1 MFRTRKAK
9 IVSKTPILE
18 ASLDSKKQNLVGID
32 SVVVEGSLSWTTY
45 GTITDYSGREYDFE
59 WDNSTNK
66 LARLTG
72 SQVTP
77 TLWSDAVEVLK
88 EKLVHKETEEQ
99 LEIEDIE
106 ASVEDVV
113 KKLLT
118 PVLKKLETLETKIEN
133 IKVQV
138 PAPTPTPP
146 PAPKVEKLQVLEEE
160 LPPQDEELTLDDFS
174 GNALKFLQET
184 GGNDIDVDYLS
195 L

>member
-9 IVSKTPILE
+9 IVSRTPILE

-32 SVVVEGSLSWTTY
+32 SIKVEGSLSWMTY
-45 GTITDYSGREYDFE
+45 GTITDYSGVEYDFE
-59 WDNSTNK
+59 WDNSTDK

-77 TLWSDAVEVLK
+77 TLWSDAVELLK

-106 ASVEDVV
+106 TSVEEVV
-113 KKLLT
+113 AKLLA
-118 PVLKKLETLETKIEN
+118 PILNKLNTLETKIEN

-138 PAPTPTPP
+138 PAPTPTP
-146 PAPKVEKLQVLEEE
+146 APRVEKLQVFEDEA
-160 LPPQDEELTLDDFS
+160 PPEDEELTLDDFS

>member
-9 IVSKTPILE
+9 IVSQTPILE

-32 SVVVEGSLSWTTY
+32 SVVVEGSLSWMTY
-45 GTITDYSGREYDFE
+45 GTITDYSGKEYDFE
-59 WDNSTNK
+59 WDNSTGK

-77 TLWSDAVEVLK
+77 TLWSDAVELLK
-88 EKLVHKETEEQ
+88 EKLVQKETEEQ

-106 ASVEDVV
+106 ISVEEAIQ
-113 KKLLT
+113 KALE
-118 PVLKKLETLETKIEN
+118 PVLQKLQSLETKIEN

-138 PAPTPTPP
+138 PAPAPT
-146 PAPKVEKLQVLEEE
+146 PAPKVERPRVIEEE
-160 LPPQDEELTLDDFS
+160 QSPQDEELTLDDFS

>member
-9 IVSKTPILE
+9 IVSQTPILE
-18 ASLDSKKQNLVGID
+18 ASLDSKKQNLVGIN
-32 SVVVEGSLSWTTY
+32 SIVVEGSLSWMTY

-59 WDNSTNK
+59 WDNSTGK

-77 TLWSDAVEVLK
+77 TLWSNAVELLK
-88 EKLVHKETEEQ
+88 EKLVQKETEEQ

-106 ASVEDVV
+106 ISVEEAIQ
-113 KKLLT
+113 KALE
-118 PVLKKLETLETKIEN
+118 PVLQKLESLETKIEN

-138 PAPTPTPP
+138 PAPAPT
-146 PAPKVEKLQVLEEE
+146 PAPKVERPRVIEEE
-160 LPPQDEELTLDDFS
+160 KQPQDEELTLDDFS

>member
-9 IVSKTPILE
+9 IVSQTPILE
-18 ASLDSKKQNLVGID
+18 ASLDSKKQNLVGIN
-32 SVVVEGSLSWTTY
+32 SIVVEGSLSWMTY

-59 WDNSTNK
+59 WDNSTGK

-77 TLWSDAVEVLK
+77 TLWSNAVEILK

-106 ASVEDVV
+106 ISVEEAIQ
-113 KKLLT
+113 KALE
-118 PVLKKLETLETKIEN
+118 PVLQKLQSLETKIEN

-138 PAPTPTPP
+138 PAPAPI
-146 PAPKVEKLQVLEEE
+146 PAPRVER
-160 LPPQDEELTLDDFS
+160 LPVFEDEQLPENEELTLDDFS

>member
-9 IVSKTPILE
+9 IVSQTPILE
-18 ASLDSKKQNLVGID
+18 ASLDSKKQNLVGIN
-32 SVVVEGSLSWTTY
+32 SIVVEGSLSWMTY

-59 WDNSTNK
+59 WDNSTGK

-77 TLWSDAVEVLK
+77 TLWSNAVELLK
-88 EKLVHKETEEQ
+88 EKLVQKETEEQ

-106 ASVEDVV
+106 ISVEEAIQ
-113 KKLLT
+113 KALE
-118 PVLKKLETLETKIEN
+118 PVLQKLQSLETKIEN

-138 PAPTPTPP
+138 PAPAPT
-146 PAPKVEKLQVLEEE
+146 PAPKVERPRVIEEE
-160 LPPQDEELTLDDFS
+160 QQPQDEELTLDDFS

>member
-9 IVSKTPILE
+9 IVSQTPILE

-32 SVVVEGSLSWTTY
+32 SVVVEGSLSWMTY
-45 GTITDYSGREYDFE
+45 GTITDYSGKEYDFE
-59 WDNSTNK
+59 WDNSTGK

-77 TLWSDAVEVLK
+77 TLWSDAVELLK
-88 EKLVHKETEEQ
+88 EKLVQKETEEQ

-106 ASVEDVV
+106 ISVEEAIQ
-113 KKLLT
+113 KALE
-118 PVLKKLETLETKIEN
+118 PVLQKLQSLETKIEN
-133 IKVQV
+133 IKVQS
-138 PAPTPTPP
+138 PAPTPTP
-146 PAPKVEKLQVLEEE
+146 APKAQKPKFVEEE
-160 LPPQDEELTLDDFS
+160 QLPQDEELTLDDFS

>member
-9 IVSKTPILE
+9 IVSRTPILE

-32 SVVVEGSLSWTTY
+32 SIKVEGSLSWMTY
-45 GTITDYSGREYDFE
+45 GTITDYSGVEYDFE
-59 WDNSTNK
+59 WDNSTDK

-77 TLWSDAVEVLK
+77 TLWSDAVELLK

-106 ASVEDVV
+106 TSVEEVV
-113 KKLLT
+113 AKLLT
-118 PVLKKLETLETKIEN
+118 PILNKLNTLETKIEN

-138 PAPTPTPP
+138 PAPTPTP
-146 PAPKVEKLQVLEEE
+146 APRVEKLQVFEDEA
-160 LPPQDEELTLDDFS
+160 PPEDEELTLDDFS

>member
-9 IVSKTPILE
+9 IVSQPPILE

-32 SVVVEGSLSWTTY
+32 SVKVEGSLSWTTY

-59 WDNSTNK
+59 WDNSTK
-66 LARLTG
+66 RLARLTG

-77 TLWSDAVEVLK
+77 TLWNNAVEVLK
-88 EKLVHKETEEQ
+88 EELVQKETEEQ

-106 ASVEDVV
+106 ISIEEVV
-113 KKLLT
+113 QKLLQ
-118 PVLKKLETLETKIEN
+118 PILEKLTTLETKIEN

-138 PAPTPTPP
+138 PTPTPIP
-146 PAPKVEKLQVLEEE
+146 IPAPRVEKLQVLEDEQ
-160 LPPQDEELTLDDFS
+160 PPEDEELTLDDFS

>member
-9 IVSKTPILE
+9 IVSQPPILE
-18 ASLDSKKQNLVGID
+18 ASLDLKKQNLVGID
-32 SVVVEGSLSWTTY
+32 SIKVEGSLSWMTY

-59 WDNSTNK
+59 WDNSTGK

-77 TLWSDAVEVLK
+77 TLWNEAVELLK
-88 EKLVHKETEEQ
+88 EKLVQKETEGQ

-106 ASVEDVV
+106 ISIEEVV
-113 KKLLT
+113 QKLLS
-118 PVLKKLETLETKIEN
+118 PILEKLTSLETKIEN

-138 PAPTPTPP
+138 PAPAPTP
-146 PAPKVEKLQVLEEE
+146 APRVERLSVVEDEQL
-160 LPPQDEELTLDDFS
+160 PQDEELTLDDFS

>member
-9 IVSKTPILE
+9 IVSQTPILE
-18 ASLDSKKQNLVGID
+18 ASLDSKKQNLVGIN
-32 SVVVEGSLSWTTY
+32 SIVVEGSLSWMTY

-59 WDNSTNK
+59 WDNSTGK

-77 TLWSDAVEVLK
+77 TLWSNAVELLK
-88 EKLVHKETEEQ
+88 EKLVQKETEEQ

-106 ASVEDVV
+106 ISVEEAIQ
-113 KKLLT
+113 KALE
-118 PVLKKLETLETKIEN
+118 PVLQKLESLETKIEN

-138 PAPTPTPP
+138 PAPAPT
-146 PAPKVEKLQVLEEE
+146 PAPKVERPRVIEEE
-160 LPPQDEELTLDDFS
+160 QQPQDEELTLDDFS

>member
-9 IVSKTPILE
+9 IVSQTPILE

-32 SVVVEGSLSWTTY
+32 SVVVEGSLSWMTY
-45 GTITDYSGREYDFE
+45 GTITDYSGKEYDFE
-59 WDNSTNK
+59 WDNSTGK

-77 TLWSDAVEVLK
+77 TLWSDAVELLK
-88 EKLVHKETEEQ
+88 EKLVQKETEEQ

-106 ASVEDVV
+106 ISVEEAIQ
-113 KKLLT
+113 KALE
-118 PVLKKLETLETKIEN
+118 PVLQKLESLETKIEN
-133 IKVQV
+133 IKVQS
-138 PAPTPTPP
+138 PAPTPTP
-146 PAPKVEKLQVLEEE
+146 APKAQKPKFVEEE
-160 LPPQDEELTLDDFS
+160 QLPQDEELTLDDFS

>member
-9 IVSKTPILE
+9 IVSQTPILE

-32 SVVVEGSLSWTTY
+32 SVVVEGSLSWMTY
-45 GTITDYSGREYDFE
+45 GTITDYSGKEYDFE
-59 WDNSTNK
+59 WDNSTGK

-77 TLWSDAVEVLK
+77 TLWSDAVELLK
-88 EKLVHKETEEQ
+88 EKLVQKETEEQ

-106 ASVEDVV
+106 ISVEEAIQ
-113 KKLLT
+113 KALE
-118 PVLKKLETLETKIEN
+118 PVLQKLQSLETKIEN
-133 IKVQV
+133 IKVQS
-138 PAPTPTPP
+138 PAPTPTP
-146 PAPKVEKLQVLEEE
+146 APKAQKPKFVEEE
-160 LPPQDEELTLDDFS
+160 QLPQDEELTLDDFS
-174 GNALKFLQET
+174 GNALKFLQEK

>member
-9 IVSKTPILE
+9 IVSQTPILE
-18 ASLDSKKQNLVGID
+18 ASLDLKKQNLVGIN
-32 SVVVEGSLSWTTY
+32 SIKVEGSLSWMTY
-45 GTITDYSGREYDFE
+45 GTITDYSGGEYDFE
-59 WDNSTNK
+59 WDNSTSK

-77 TLWSDAVEVLK
+77 TLWNDAVELLK
-88 EKLVHKETEEQ
+88 EKLVQKETEEQ

-106 ASVEDVV
+106 VSVEEVV
-113 KKLLT
+113 QKLLG
-118 PVLKKLETLETKIEN
+118 PILDKLNSLETKIEN
-133 IKVQV
+133 IKVQS
-138 PAPTPTPP
+138 PISTSISEPR
-146 PAPKVEKLQVLEEE
+146 VERLRAFEEE
-160 LPPQDEELTLDDFS
+160 KAPQDEELTLDDFS

>member
-9 IVSKTPILE
+9 IVSQTPILE

-32 SVVVEGSLSWTTY
+32 SVVVEGSLSWMTY
-45 GTITDYSGREYDFE
+45 GTITDYSGKEYDFE
-59 WDNSTNK
+59 WDNSTGK

-77 TLWSDAVEVLK
+77 TLWSDAVELLK
-88 EKLVHKETEEQ
+88 EKLVQKETEEQ

-106 ASVEDVV
+106 ISVEEAIQ
-113 KKLLT
+113 KALE
-118 PVLKKLETLETKIEN
+118 PVLQKLQSLETKIEN
-133 IKVQV
+133 IKVQS
-138 PAPTPTPP
+138 PAPTPTP
-146 PAPKVEKLQVLEEE
+146 APKAQKPKFVEEE
-160 LPPQDEELTLDDFS
+160 QLPQDEELTLDDLS

>member
-9 IVSKTPILE
+9 IVSQTPILE

-32 SVVVEGSLSWTTY
+32 SVVVEGSLSWMTY
-45 GTITDYSGREYDFE
+45 GTITDYSGKEYDFE
-59 WDNSTNK
+59 WDNSTGK

-77 TLWSDAVEVLK
+77 TLWSDAVELLK
-88 EKLVHKETEEQ
+88 EKLVQKETEEQ

-106 ASVEDVV
+106 ASIEEVV
-113 KKLLT
+113 KDLLAPILQKLNS
-118 PVLKKLETLETKIEN
+118 LETKIEN

-138 PAPTPTPP
+138 PAPVPTPAP
-146 PAPKVEKLQVLEEE
+146 RLERPAFVEEE
-160 LPPQDEELTLDDFS
+160 KPEDEELTLEDFS

>member
-9 IVSKTPILE
+9 IVSRTPILE
-18 ASLDSKKQNLVGID
+18 ASLDSKKQNLVGIN
-32 SVVVEGSLSWTTY
+32 SIVVEGSLSWMTY

-59 WDNSTNK
+59 WDNSTGK

-77 TLWSDAVEVLK
+77 TLWSNAVELLK

-106 ASVEDVV
+106 ISVEEAIQ
-113 KKLLT
+113 KALE
-118 PVLKKLETLETKIEN
+118 PVLQKLESLETKIEN

-138 PAPTPTPP
+138 PAPVPT
-146 PAPKVEKLQVLEEE
+146 PAPKVERPRIVEEE
-160 LPPQDEELTLDDFS
+160 KQPQDEELTLDDFS

>member
-9 IVSKTPILE
+9 IVSQTPILE
-18 ASLDSKKQNLVGID
+18 ASLDSKKQNLVGIN
-32 SVVVEGSLSWTTY
+32 SIVVEGSLSWMTY

-59 WDNSTNK
+59 WDNSTGK

-77 TLWSDAVEVLK
+77 TLWSNAVELLK
-88 EKLVHKETEEQ
+88 EKLVQKETEEQ

-106 ASVEDVV
+106 ISVEEAIQ
-113 KKLLT
+113 KALE
-118 PVLKKLETLETKIEN
+118 PVLQKLQSLETKIEN

-138 PAPTPTPP
+138 PAPAPT
-146 PAPKVEKLQVLEEE
+146 PAPKVERPRVIEEE
-160 LPPQDEELTLDDFS
+160 KQPQDEELTLDDFS

>member
-9 IVSKTPILE
+9 IVSQTPILE
-18 ASLDSKKQNLVGID
+18 ASLDSKKQNLVGIN
-32 SVVVEGSLSWTTY
+32 SIVVEGSLSWMTY

-59 WDNSTNK
+59 WDNSTGK

-77 TLWSDAVEVLK
+77 TLWSNAVELLK

-106 ASVEDVV
+106 ISVEEAIQ
-113 KKLLT
+113 KALE
-118 PVLKKLETLETKIEN
+118 PVLQKLQSLETKIEN

-138 PAPTPTPP
+138 PAPAPT
-146 PAPKVEKLQVLEEE
+146 PAPKVERPRVIEEE
-160 LPPQDEELTLDDFS
+160 KQPQDEELTLDDFS

>member
-9 IVSKTPILE
+9 IVSQTPILE
-18 ASLDSKKQNLVGID
+18 ASLDSKKQNLVGIN
-32 SVVVEGSLSWTTY
+32 SIVVEGSLSWMTY

-59 WDNSTNK
+59 WDNSTGK

-77 TLWSDAVEVLK
+77 TLWSNAVELLK

-106 ASVEDVV
+106 ISVEEAIQ
-113 KKLLT
+113 KALE
-118 PVLKKLETLETKIEN
+118 PVLQKLESLETKIEN

-138 PAPTPTPP
+138 PAPVPT
-146 PAPKVEKLQVLEEE
+146 PAPKVERPRIVEEE
-160 LPPQDEELTLDDFS
+160 KQPQDEELTLDDFS

>member
-9 IVSKTPILE
+9 IVSRTPILE

-32 SVVVEGSLSWTTY
+32 SIKVGGSLSWMTY
-45 GTITDYSGREYDFE
+45 GTITDYSGVEYDFE

-77 TLWSDAVEVLK
+77 TLWSDAVELLK
-88 EKLVHKETEEQ
+88 EKLVHKEIEEQ
-99 LEIEDIE
+99 LEIKDIE
-106 ASVEDVV
+106 TSVEEVV
-113 KKLLT
+113 QKLLA
-118 PVLKKLETLETKIEN
+118 PILNKLNTLETKIEN

-138 PAPTPTPP
+138 PAPTPTPTP
-146 PAPKVEKLQVLEEE
+146 RVEKLQVFEDEVSPE
-160 LPPQDEELTLDDFS
+160 DEELTLDDFS
-174 GNALKFLQET
+174 GNALRFLQET
-184 GGNDIDVDYLS
+184 GGDDIDVDYLS